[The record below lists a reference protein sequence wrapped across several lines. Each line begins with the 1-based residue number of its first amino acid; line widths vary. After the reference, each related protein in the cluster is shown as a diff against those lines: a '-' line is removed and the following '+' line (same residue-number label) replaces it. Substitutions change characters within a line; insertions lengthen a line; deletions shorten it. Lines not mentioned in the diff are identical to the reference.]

1 MQSNISRFITT
12 LVLPISQNE
21 DRARVE
27 FILNVLLLSV
37 AGLAFFAFVIS
48 LIGHLLD
55 GLNANIP
62 TGIIFIVLSFFIFL
76 YFLSRKGFLR
86 LSSYGLLTIFFLPV
100 TYQVYIYGVDLP
112 SALLTYSL
120 IIIMAGV
127 LINTRVAVIITA
139 LVSSVV
145 VIIGYLQNLGIV
157 PANRYWVTEGW
168 NISDMVVASVIFLII
183 ATVSW
188 LSNREIEKSLAR
200 ARRSEAELK
209 KERDFL
215 EIAVEERT
223 KELKETQA
231 EKMAQLYRFA
241 EFGRLSS
248 GLFHDL
254 INPLTA
260 VSLNMEKVKES
271 EMSEYLNNATVA
283 AKKMGDMVNAVRKQL
298 LREENEGIFSLN
310 AEIEQVIEVL
320 AHKAQKANVAIHFS
334 GDTEILTYGDA
345 VKFNQVI
352 LNLIANAIDAD
363 GKSVQVALG
372 KENSMVVLS
381 VKDQGV
387 GIAQENISK
396 IFEPFFTTKVSV
408 GGMGIGLSITKRI
421 VEKDFDGSV
430 EVASKEGVGSV
441 FTVKFPQKNNDQ
453 EHTKNN

>member
-1 MQSNISRFITT
+1 MAII
-12 LVLPISQNE
+12 
-21 DRARVE
+21 
-27 FILNVLLLSV
+27 
-37 AGLAFFAFVIS
+37 GLAFIAFAINLIKEFLGVDNPIS
-48 LIGHLLD
+48 AGF
-55 GLNANIP
+55 
-62 TGIIFIVLSFFIFL
+62 IFIILSFFVFL
-76 YFLSRKGFLR
+76 YFLSRKGFSR

-100 TYQVYIYGVDLP
+100 TYQVYIYGADIP
-112 SALLTYSL
+112 SALLAYAL
-120 IIIMAGV
+120 IIIMSGV
-127 LINTRVAVIITA
+127 LINTRFAFISTVIISIS
-139 LVSSVV
+139 LS
-145 VIIGYLQNLGIV
+145 IISYLQINNIV
-157 PANRYWVTEGW
+157 PPESYWKNE
-168 NISDMVVASVIFLII
+168 MVIVGDFIFFVLLFFII

-200 ARRSEAELK
+200 ARKSEADLK
-209 KERDFL
+209 KERDSL
-215 EIAVEERT
+215 EITVEERT

-231 EKMAQLYRFA
+231 EKMAQSYRFA

-260 VSLNMEKVKES
+260 VSLNMEKVKET
-271 EMSEYLNNATVA
+271 EMSEYLNNAIVA

-334 GDTEILTYGDA
+334 GDTEIPTYGDA

-363 GKSVQVALG
+363 GKSVQVALE
-372 KENSMVVLS
+372 KENGVVVIS